1 MNITFLGCRQNYFLL
16 HSLESCVVHPQLDDI
31 FTQDLTV
38 GYTSET
44 GRGWDRR
51 VRGRGGGGAIVTH
64 MCLPLGRLPSHEGVG
79 QAVLGATLPVAGL
92 VVALKL
98 AGAPTVVEGAA
109 AASLLPQLHV
119 IVDHLIWVCTKTQHR
134 CVEVKRSWTSTRT
147 RTCLWVIWYQMKKK
161 KTEKKYYFMYLTVG
175 VKRREI

>member
-1 MNITFLGCRQNYFLL
+1 MG
-16 HSLESCVVHPQLDDI
+16 S
-31 FTQDLTV
+31 
-38 GYTSET
+38 
-44 GRGWDRR
+44 
-51 VRGRGGGGAIVTH
+51 GGAIVTH

-92 VVALKL
+92 VVAFKL

-119 IVDHLIWVCTKTQHR
+119 IVDHLIWVCIKTQHR
-134 CVEVKRSWTSTRT
+134 LVEVKRSWTSTRT
-147 RTCLWVIWYQMKKK
+147 RTCLWVIWYEM
-161 KTEKKYYFMYLTVG
+161 EKKNREEILYYFMYLTVG